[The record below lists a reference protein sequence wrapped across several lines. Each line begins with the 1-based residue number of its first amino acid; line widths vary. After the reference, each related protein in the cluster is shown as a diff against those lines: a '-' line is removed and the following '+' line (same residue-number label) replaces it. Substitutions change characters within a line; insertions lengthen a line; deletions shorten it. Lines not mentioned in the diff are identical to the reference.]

1 MPVAPPTP
9 ATNPTAGQSASAAPR
24 RARGFTLAESLIASV
39 VLAAS
44 VIGIAST
51 LSASYQQSS
60 VRGNTAN
67 ALALAQQLMEEI
79 ASKPMEVSGTN
90 QLGWSAGFTNRAN
103 YDTIDD
109 YNGYTD
115 VSSSITTGSGSTI
128 DLGDGG
134 SYTRTVTVTSNARPS
149 AITTG
154 VAQDFMLV
162 TVTVSMPHDQSVSIS
177 QLFTRVTM
185 YR

>member
-1 MPVAPPTP
+1 MARPTQ
-9 ATNPTAGQSASAAPR
+9 TTSRGQR
-24 RARGFTLAESLIASV
+24 QECRCHRLRGFTLAESLIASV

-60 VRGNTAN
+60 VRGNTAT

-90 QLGWSAGFTNRAN
+90 LPGWSAGQTNRAN

-109 YNGYTD
+109 YNGYSD
-115 VSSSITTGSGSTI
+115 VSSSIATGSGSTV

-154 VAQDFMLV
+154 VAQDFMLATI
-162 TVTVSMPHDQSVSIS
+162 TVQMPHSQSISIS

>member
-1 MPVAPPTP
+1 MARNTRT
-9 ATNPTAGQSASAAPR
+9 TNPTAGQSASAAPR
-24 RARGFTLAESLIASV
+24 RARGFTLAESMIASV
-39 VLAAS
+39 VLAAA

-51 LSASYQQSS
+51 LSASYQQSA
-60 VRGNTAN
+60 VRGNTST

-90 QLGWSAGFTNRAN
+90 QPGWSSGQTNRAN
-103 YDTIDD
+103 YDTTDD

-115 VSSSITTGSGSTI
+115 LSSSITTGSGSNV

-134 SYTRTVTVTSNARPS
+134 SYTRVVTITSNARPS
-149 AITTG
+149 ALTSGTTS
-154 VAQDFMLV
+154 DFLLV
-162 TVTVSMPHDQSVSIS
+162 TIAVQMPHNQSISIS
-177 QLFTRVTM
+177 QLFTRLTV